1 MTKVNFKNVLSRISN
16 QVIKKM
22 RRIVFIAQKN
32 RKKSLVQKGKNLTRS
47 ERQRNDVA
55 HLLLHNIVLNLDEE
69 K

>member
-1 MTKVNFKNVLSRISN
+1 M
-16 QVIKKM
+16 
-22 RRIVFIAQKN
+22 VFIAQKN
-32 RKKSLVQKGKNLTRS
+32 RKKSLVQKGENLTRY